1 MKSLLKKVVSLG
13 IVSSILLTT
22 SCSLSNSTQVL
33 ENSQNINVNS
43 TSLNKDAFKAKT
55 VKVSVEKANIYGDQV
70 EISSSFDNFKVSTSE
85 ISKTTRNITINSES
99 PQLITLFD
107 EKGASQAKAPL
118 ALSIVA
124 NPQKAQ
130 TVLIS
135 PQSTAEALIFM
146 NPALASDDV
155 KMADKIMNII
165 KSIPETKELA
175 KLLETRVQQNPDYLY
190 IENTQ
195 QNNLISKAVNTVVN
209 KLADEYESKVLKAEE
224 PSNRV
229 QGVEIKVT
237 DKQDLIATFEF
248 KNYKK
253 RNVDLYF
260 EGNGRPIYKESLF
273 AAWDLIDLDN
283 LALGYR
289 PFTKVG
295 TFDIQRPMDKVEV
308 IGMGL
313 KDMKEFKE
321 KWPSMSNQEKMKYGL
336 PIAQGVMSGFISPVI
351 SIIVGF
357 NVNKVWNANLM
368 RLVTNMPILEIVNLF
383 KNKEYGKAFKLMLSS
398 TIKNLL
404 DRNGALLRELLLAI
418 GVNLTDAILK
428 RMNAI
433 IGIFN
438 LTRYAVEAI
447 RALYAYA
454 TTNIIDYFKVDN
466 SNGNLIFTRYN
477 SKN

>member
-1 MKSLLKKVVSLG
+1 MKSLLKRVVSLG

-22 SCSLSNSTQVL
+22 SCSTGNSNQVVDNN
-33 ENSQNINVNS
+33 ENTIVNAS
-43 TSLNKDAFKAKT
+43 SVNRDAFKAKT
-55 VKVSVEKANIYGDQV
+55 FKVSVEKASIYGDEV
-70 EISSSFDNFKVSTSE
+70 EISSAFDNFRVSTSE
-85 ISKTTRNITINSES
+85 ISKTSRNITLNSES

-107 EKGASQAKAPL
+107 KKGANEAKAPI

-135 PQSTAEALIFM
+135 PQTTAEALIFM

-155 KMADKIMNII
+155 KMADKIMNLV
-165 KSIPETKELA
+165 KTLPETKELA
-175 KLLETRVQQNPDYLY
+175 KIIENRVQKNPDYLY
-190 IENTQ
+190 MEDSQ
-195 QNNLISKAVNTVVN
+195 QNNAISKAVNSVVN
-209 KLADEYESKVLKAEE
+209 KLADEYESKVSKAEE
-224 PSNRV
+224 NPNRV

-237 DKQDLIATFEF
+237 EKQDLVATFEF

-260 EGNGRPIYKESLF
+260 EGNGRPVYKESLF
-273 AAWDLIDLDN
+273 AAYDLIDLDN

-289 PFTKVG
+289 PFTRVG
-295 TFDIQRPMDKVEV
+295 SFDIQRPMDKVEV

-313 KDMKEFKE
+313 KDMKEFKD
-321 KWPSMSNQEKMKYGL
+321 KWGSMSTPEKMKYGM
-336 PIAQGVMSGFISPVI
+336 PMAQGVMSGFISPVI
-351 SIIVGF
+351 SIVVGF

-368 RLVTNMPILEIVNLF
+368 RLVSNMPILELVTLF

-404 DRNGALLRELLLAI
+404 DRNGALLRELLLAV

-433 IGIFN
+433 VGIFN
-438 LTRYAVEAI
+438 LARFAVEAG

-454 TTNIIDYFKVDN
+454 TTNIIDHFRVQN
-466 SNGNLIFTRYN
+466 SNGNLTFTRFN
-477 SKN
+477 KN

>member
-1 MKSLLKKVVSLG
+1 MKNLLKKVISLG
-13 IVSSILLTT
+13 VVSSILLTT
-22 SCSLSNSTQVL
+22 SCSLSNSNQVVDD
-33 ENSQNINVNS
+33 NQTINVS
-43 TSLNKDAFKAKT
+43 SSSLSKDAFKAKT
-55 VKVSVEKANIYGDQV
+55 LKVSVEKANIYGNEV
-70 EISSSFDNFKVSTSE
+70 EISSAFDNFRVSTSE
-85 ISKTTRNITINSES
+85 IARTSRNITLNSES

-107 EKGASQAKAPL
+107 QKGANQAKAPL
-118 ALSIVA
+118 ALSVVA

-165 KSIPETKELA
+165 KSISETKELA
-175 KLLETRVQQNPDYLY
+175 KVLETRVQKNPDYLY
-190 IENTQ
+190 IEDTQ

-209 KLADEYESKVLKAEE
+209 KLADEYESKISKAEE
-224 PSNRV
+224 PANRV

-237 DKQDLIATFEF
+237 DKQDLVATFEF

-260 EGNGRPIYKESLF
+260 EGNGRPVYKESLF

-289 PFTKVG
+289 PFTRVG
-295 TFDIQRPMDKVEV
+295 SFDIQRPMDKVEV

-321 KWPSMSNQEKMKYGL
+321 KWASMSTPEKMKYGM
-336 PIAQGVMSGFISPVI
+336 PMAQGVMSGFVSPVI

-404 DRNGALLRELLLAI
+404 DRNGALLRELLLAV

-433 IGIFN
+433 VGIFN
-438 LTRYAVEAI
+438 LARYAVEAG

-454 TTNIIDYFKVDN
+454 TTNIIDYFRVESN
-466 SNGNLIFTRYN
+466 NGNLTFTRYN
-477 SKN
+477 KN

>member
-1 MKSLLKKVVSLG
+1 MKSFLKKIVSLG

-22 SCSLSNSTQVL
+22 SCSINSSNQL
-33 ENSQNINVNS
+33 ADNNENRIISASSVS
-43 TSLNKDAFKAKT
+43 RDVFKAKT
-55 VKVSVEKANIYGDQV
+55 IRISVEKASIYGDEV
-70 EISSSFDNFKVSTSE
+70 EISSSFDNFRVSTSE
-85 ISKTTRNITINSES
+85 VTRTTKNLTLNSES

-107 EKGASQAKAPL
+107 KRGVNEAKAPL

-135 PQSTAEALIFM
+135 PQTTAEALIFM

-155 KMADKIMNII
+155 KMADKIMNLI
-165 KSIPETKELA
+165 KNLPETKELA
-175 KLLETRVQQNPDYLY
+175 KLIENRVQKNPDYLY
-190 IENTQ
+190 IEDSQ
-195 QNNLISKAVNTVVN
+195 QNNLISRAVNSVVN
-209 KLADEYESKVLKAEE
+209 KLADEYESKISKSEE

-229 QGVEIKVT
+229 QGVEIKVV
-237 DKQDLIATFEF
+237 DKQDLVATFEF

-253 RNVDLYF
+253 RVVDLYF

-273 AAWDLIDLDN
+273 AAYDLIDLDN
-283 LALGYR
+283 LSLGYK

-295 TFDIQRPMDKVEV
+295 SFDIQRPMDRVEV

-321 KWPSMSNQEKMKYGL
+321 KWASMSNAEKIKYGM
-336 PIAQGVMSGFISPVI
+336 PMAQGVMSGFISPVI

-357 NVNKVWNANLM
+357 NVNKVWNVSLM
-368 RLVTNMPILEIVNLF
+368 RLVTGMPILELINLF

-398 TIKNLL
+398 TIKSLL
-404 DRNGALLRELLLAI
+404 DRNGALLRELLLAV

-433 IGIFN
+433 VGIFN
-438 LTRYAVEAI
+438 LTRFAVEAA

-454 TTNIIDYFKVDN
+454 TTNIIDYFKVEN
-466 SNGNLIFTRYN
+466 NNGNLSF
-477 SKN
+477 SKFNRN